1 MKTARKNIS
10 QARHRARRLAV
21 QALYQWQLAGQ
32 DIQDIEDQFIS
43 DHVGEQTDLEYFRE
57 LIRQVPAQ
65 LDDIDGEIRQV
76 LDRPLQEVDP
86 VERAILRLG
95 TYELRSR
102 PDIPFRVVITEAVQ
116 LAKVFG
122 AEQGHKYANSVLDKI
137 ARKIRAA
144 EAAAIKPAGDHTQ

>member
-32 DIQDIEDQFIS
+32 DIQEIEDQFIS
-43 DHVGEQTDLEYFRE
+43 DHTGEQTDLEYFRE
-57 LIRQVPAQ
+57 LIHQVPAH
-65 LDDIDGEIRQV
+65 LGDIDREIGQV
-76 LDRPLQEVDP
+76 LDRPFQEVDP

-95 TYELRSR
+95 TYELRFR
-102 PDIPFRVVITEAVQ
+102 PDIPFRVVINEAVQ

-122 AEQGHKYANSVLDKI
+122 AEHGHKYANSVLDKI
-137 ARKIRAA
+137 ARKLRAA
-144 EAAAIKPAGDHTQ
+144 EAAANKPAGDHTQ